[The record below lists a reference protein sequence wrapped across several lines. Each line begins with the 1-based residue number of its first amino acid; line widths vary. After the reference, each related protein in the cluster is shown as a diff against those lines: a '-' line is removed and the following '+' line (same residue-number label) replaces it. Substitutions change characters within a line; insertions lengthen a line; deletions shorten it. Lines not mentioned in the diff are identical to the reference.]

1 MCWCHGL
8 SFWFS
13 YFLFY
18 SGRCILMC
26 HVLLSTSCVCIFFPT
41 VFDRPLC
48 QYVCFCPLGSPVFL
62 ICSLIL
68 SYLFFPALASCV
80 LVLSW
85 FVLSLSFWF
94 SWIAASR
101 LVFGLFVA

>member
-1 MCWCHGL
+1 
-8 SFWFS
+8 
-13 YFLFY
+13 
-18 SGRCILMC
+18 MC

-85 FVLSLSFWF
+85 LVLSLSFWC
-94 SWIAASR
+94 SWIAGSR